1 MQHKNFI
8 LLVIV
13 LAQFLCTSVWF
24 AGNAVMA
31 DITKQFFH
39 NPAILAHS
47 SSVVQL
53 GFVLGTLFFTLFKIA
68 EKYSTTHVFFISAL
82 ICAALNAGLL
92 LPNISLIFILFVR
105 LFTGFFLA
113 GIYPIG
119 IKIAADIF
127 KTGLGSSLGYLVGA
141 LVIGTALPH
150 FLKAI
155 GVRFPWQFVIIAT
168 SVFSIIG
175 GIIIK
180 LCIVTQAPAYEKGVL
195 PVNTF
200 KVGFNNPRFKNAAI
214 GYFGH
219 MWELYAFWA
228 FVPVMITL
236 YQSQHH
242 LQNQNTSLLSFLV
255 IMTGSIACYMGGY
268 LSARLGAKKI
278 AYFSL
283 SISLFCGCIFPFIF
297 SQDSFAVFYSYL
309 LVWGF
314 FIIPDSPQFSTLVA
328 QTAPE
333 NTRGSSITL
342 ITCIG
347 FFITS
352 LIIELVS
359 LLLKTF
365 DPKYVFLVLVIG
377 PFIAVVNNGLYKKG

>member
-31 DITKQFFH
+31 DITKRYLH

-53 GFVLGTLFFTLFKIA
+53 GFVLGTLFFTLLKIA
-68 EKYSTTHVFFISAL
+68 EKYSTTLIFFISAL

-92 LPNISLIFILFVR
+92 LPNISITFILFIR

-119 IKIAADIF
+119 IKIAADSF

-150 FLKAI
+150 FLKVV
-155 GVRFPWQFVIIAT
+155 GVHFPWQFVIIAT
-168 SVFSIIG
+168 SVFSVIG
-175 GIIIK
+175 GFLIK
-180 LCIVTQAPAYEKGVL
+180 IGIVTPTSVYEKAVL
-195 PVNTF
+195 PVNPF
-200 KVGFNNPRFKNAAI
+200 AIGFSNSRFKNAAI

-255 IMTGSIACYMGGY
+255 IITGSIACFMGGY

-283 SISLFCGCIFPFIF
+283 FISLLCGCIFPIIF
-297 SQDSFAVFYSYL
+297 SQASFAVFYSYL

-314 FIIPDSPQFSTLVA
+314 FIIPDSPQFSALVA

-333 NTRGSSITL
+333 NTRGSAITL

-352 LIIELVS
+352 LIIELIS
-359 LLLKTF
+359 LLLKVF
-365 DPKYVFLVLVIG
+365 DPKYVFLVLAIG
-377 PFIAVVNNGLYKKG
+377 PFIAVVNNGIYNKK